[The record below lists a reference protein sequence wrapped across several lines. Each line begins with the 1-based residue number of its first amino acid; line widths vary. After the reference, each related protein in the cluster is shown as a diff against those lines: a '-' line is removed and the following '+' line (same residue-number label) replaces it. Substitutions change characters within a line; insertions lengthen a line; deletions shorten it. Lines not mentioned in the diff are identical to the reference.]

1 MAERDVK
8 KMGLATIQMLTRQRP
23 HDINLKN
30 LYGGEAIS
38 SDITS
43 MKKILEWSGISPSEA
58 INISSDITS
67 MKKILEWS
75 GISPSEAINI
85 AREADGFRNDEV
97 IRALER
103 IIQESKSD

>member
-1 MAERDVK
+1 MAERDEK

-58 INISSDITS
+58 INI
-67 MKKILEWS
+67 
-75 GISPSEAINI
+75 

-97 IRALER
+97 IQALER

>member
-58 INISSDITS
+58 INI
-67 MKKILEWS
+67 
-75 GISPSEAINI
+75 

-97 IRALER
+97 VQALER

>member
-1 MAERDVK
+1 MAERDEK

-58 INISSDITS
+58 INI
-67 MKKILEWS
+67 
-75 GISPSEAINI
+75 

>member
-1 MAERDVK
+1 MAERHVK
-8 KMGLATIQMLTRQRP
+8 QMGLATIQMLTRQRP

-58 INISSDITS
+58 INI
-67 MKKILEWS
+67 
-75 GISPSEAINI
+75 

-97 IRALER
+97 IQALER

>member
-58 INISSDITS
+58 INI
-67 MKKILEWS
+67 
-75 GISPSEAINI
+75 

-97 IRALER
+97 IQALER

>member
-58 INISSDITS
+58 INI
-67 MKKILEWS
+67 
-75 GISPSEAINI
+75 

>member
-30 LYGGEAIS
+30 LYGGEAKS

-43 MKKILEWSGISPSEA
+43 MKKILEWSGI
-58 INISSDITS
+58 
-67 MKKILEWS
+67 
-75 GISPSEAINI
+75 GPSEAINI

>member
-8 KMGLATIQMLTRQRP
+8 KVGLATIQMLTRQRP

-58 INISSDITS
+58 INI
-67 MKKILEWS
+67 
-75 GISPSEAINI
+75 

>member
-1 MAERDVK
+1 MAERHVK
-8 KMGLATIQMLTRQRP
+8 QMGLATIQMLTRQRP

-58 INISSDITS
+58 INI
-67 MKKILEWS
+67 
-75 GISPSEAINI
+75 

>member
-58 INISSDITS
+58 INI
-67 MKKILEWS
+67 
-75 GISPSEAINI
+75 

-97 IRALER
+97 IQALER
-103 IIQESKSD
+103 IIQERKKPKLLG